1 MLGML
6 LFISQYALSI
16 EPLAIN
22 EVDSI
27 LIHLK
32 EPNSDGD
39 KTQRSTL
46 LRRVVFEK
54 NLRLYGTAFYYDEQI
69 DSLYSM
75 LMDFSA
81 TEELDYDSSE
91 EKLKIKKDKSFNLS
105 TCGGFKT
112 TNNEDVCGF
121 LAVYINKK
129 RYFIWIN
136 ENSIDFNKSRYSID
150 NIAMKL
156 WNFAK
161 APHKDS

>member
-1 MLGML
+1 MKRGRHIFIMLGML

-69 DSLYSM
+69 DSLYA
-75 LMDFSA
+75 LV
-81 TEELDYDSSE
+81 ELIS
-91 EKLKIKKDKSFNLS
+91 
-105 TCGGFKT
+105 
-112 TNNEDVCGF
+112 
-121 LAVYINKK
+121 
-129 RYFIWIN
+129 
-136 ENSIDFNKSRYSID
+136 
-150 NIAMKL
+150 
-156 WNFAK
+156 
-161 APHKDS
+161 